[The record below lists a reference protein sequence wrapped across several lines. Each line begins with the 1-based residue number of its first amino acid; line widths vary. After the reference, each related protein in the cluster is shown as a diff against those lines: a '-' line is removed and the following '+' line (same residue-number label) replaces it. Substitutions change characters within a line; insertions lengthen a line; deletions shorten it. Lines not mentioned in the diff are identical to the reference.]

1 MMQKAM
7 IPHSLKKKKQYAVTL
22 HYQPM
27 GPRYIHNQCLCSYT
41 TAKHLNFGNVFPDT
55 LPGLYKPLS

>member
-1 MMQKAM
+1 MMQNAM
-7 IPHSLKKKKQYAVTL
+7 IPHSLKKKNNTIRSDTPL
-22 HYQPM
+22 STM

-55 LPGLYKPLS
+55 LTGL